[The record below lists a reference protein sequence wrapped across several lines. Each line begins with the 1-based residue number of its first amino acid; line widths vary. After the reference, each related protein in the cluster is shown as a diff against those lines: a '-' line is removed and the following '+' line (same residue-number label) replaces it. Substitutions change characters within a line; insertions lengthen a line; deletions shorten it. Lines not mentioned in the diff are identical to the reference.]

1 MAVIG
6 TLSSAAFLLLA
17 LLGTIRF
24 HADARKERRSMP
36 ENDRLP
42 PVSVLK
48 PVHGLEANLKEN
60 IESFFRQ
67 DYPSFEILFAADDPD
82 DAALGV
88 IREISAKYPRIRS
101 QILVTGKPPWPNP
114 PAYCFYRMSQ
124 AAAHEMLVT
133 SDSDVEVS
141 PDYLREVVAP
151 LLDPKVGMVTCV
163 YRGKNVSGFWSGET
177 AIGMSVEMTAG
188 VLVANLLEGM
198 KFGLGPTIAVRR
210 DALEKIGGYSVLGD
224 YFANDFMIGNLIEKA
239 GYRVVLSG
247 HVIDH
252 VVSQPTFRRMWE
264 NQLRWAKSTRYSR
277 PKGHFGHG
285 LIFAMPYGI
294 LGFVAAALL
303 GHVAIGVAFLGV
315 ALLNR
320 MLETWIVGWTVVRDR
335 NARRGFWLY
344 PVRDLLGFIVWC
356 ASYTAARA
364 VWRDSRYEFKGD
376 RIVLR
381 ETDGSERQ
389 TS

>member
-1 MAVIG
+1 V
-6 TLSSAAFLLLA
+6 
-17 LLGTIRF
+17 LLGTLRF
-24 HADARKERRSMP
+24 HADARKARRSMP

-48 PVHGLEANLKEN
+48 PAHGLEANLKEN

-67 DYPSFEILFAADDPD
+67 DYPSYEILFAVDEPD
-82 DAALGV
+82 DAAIGV
-88 IREISAKYPRIRS
+88 IREISVKHPNIRC

-114 PAYCFYRMSQ
+114 PAYCFYRMSEV
-124 AAAHEMLVT
+124 AAHEILVT

-151 LLDPKVGMVTCV
+151 LLDPNVGMVTCM
-163 YRGKNVSGFWSGET
+163 YRGKNLGGFWSGET

-210 DALEKIGGYSVLGD
+210 DALEKIGGYAVLGD

-239 GYRVVLSG
+239 GYRVVLSN

-252 VVSQPTFRRMWE
+252 VVNQPTFRRMWD

-277 PKGHFGHG
+277 PKGHFGEG

-294 LGFVAAALL
+294 LGFFAAALL
-303 GHVAIGVAFLGV
+303 GHVGIGLVFLGV

-320 MLETWIVGWTVVRDR
+320 MLEAWIVGWTVVRDPA
-335 NARRGFWLY
+335 ARREFWLY
-344 PVRDLLGFIVWC
+344 PVRDLLGFVVWC
-356 ASYTAARA
+356 ASYSGAKA
-364 VWRDSRYEFKGD
+364 VWRDSRYELKGD

-381 ETDGSERQ
+381 KTGSSEHQ